1 MMLVLTTIDP
11 FWEIMTLSF
20 LQYFLFQPYYFLRHH
35 PCYFSYILKSVSAL
49 CFGMCC
55 KRKIN
60 FLSLCAEMIKPGNK
74 HVISLVIDRLVW
86 HLDDVFVRDC

>member
-1 MMLVLTTIDP
+1 MGNNYFVFSAVFSFLTLL
-11 FWEIMTLSF
+11 FSQTLS
-20 LQYFLFQPYYFLRHH
+20 LLLL
-35 PCYFSYILKSVSAL
+35 SYILKSASAL

-60 FLSLCAEMIKPGNK
+60 FLNLCAQMIKPGNK